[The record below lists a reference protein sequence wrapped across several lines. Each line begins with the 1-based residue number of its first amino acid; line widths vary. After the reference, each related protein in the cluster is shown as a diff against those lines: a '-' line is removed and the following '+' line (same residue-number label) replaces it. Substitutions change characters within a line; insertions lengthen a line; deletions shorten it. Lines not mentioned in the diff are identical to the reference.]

1 MTPIAI
7 ASIIRL
13 CEMFSKDSLYLS
25 SFVLSLLQVIQL
37 ISQSQVAEKVKVDFA
52 DVVIAR
58 EFGVVW
64 NVTSDCLNYVVSTF
78 LSGNVTRLNFLS
90 IVSSVF
96 DPLGLFSPL
105 LLLIGRQIVT
115 ELFVSGLLV
124 LLTEFFIL
132 EQVLVQCLRFVWN
145 PGSSSNEREQ
155 GRSNWSTTSTHL
167 DVRDVV
173 DETRPRNRWKMVCAL
188 LVSEDQLVR
197 GARVKMKLLNKHSRK
212 ELDRPHS
219 TH

>member
-7 ASIIRL
+7 VSIARP
-13 CEMFSKDSLYLS
+13 CEMFSEDSLYLS
-25 SFVLSLLQVIQL
+25 SFVSSLLQVIQS
-37 ISQSQVAEKVKVDFA
+37 ICQSQVAEKVNVDFA

-96 DPLGLFSPL
+96 DPLGLVSPL

-124 LLTEFFIL
+124 LLTEFIIL
-132 EQVLVQCLRFVWN
+132 EQDLVQSIRFVWN
-145 PGSSSNEREQ
+145 PGSSSNKMEQ
-155 GRSNWSTTSTHL
+155 GRSKWSTTSTHL

-173 DETRPRNRWKMVCAL
+173 DETRPRNRWKMVCVL